1 MKLDQNYD
9 PLEVESIWYDF
20 WTEHGFFKADETS
33 DKEPYTIVIPPPNVT
48 GSLHMGHALFVTL
61 QDILI
66 RWKRMQG
73 YEALWL
79 PGTDHAGIATQ
90 VVVERQLR
98 ELDPPVT
105 RHELGREKFLEK
117 VWEWKAT
124 SGGRIIEQ
132 LKRMGASCDWER
144 ERFTMDD
151 GLSHAVR
158 TIFVQM
164 YEDGLIYRGDR
175 MVNWDPATQT
185 VLSNLEVV
193 TRKEGEVGNFW
204 YLKYPLA
211 DDPERFIMVGTTR
224 PETMLGDTA
233 VAVHPDD
240 ERYQDLIGKN
250 IRLPI
255 VGRLIPIIADTVLP
269 DPEKGTGAVK
279 VTPSHDPNDYAC
291 GERHDLEQIQVI
303 GLDAKMIAENVPE
316 AFAGLDRYAA
326 RKLVVQTF
334 EELGLLDRIEQVT
347 NFPGRSERS
356 DVIVEPL
363 VMKQWFVKGEE
374 LAKPAIEAVESGRTR
389 IIPELWKKTYDHF
402 MYNILDWCI
411 SRQLWWGHQIP
422 AWYGPDGEVFVAVD
436 EAAALEKARAH
447 YGQDDVTLEQDPDV
461 LDTWFSSGLWPFSTL
476 GWPEQT
482 QALEKFYPTAV
493 LETGSDILFF
503 WVARMMMMGIYAM
516 GEVPFS
522 DVFLHAMVRDE
533 KGQKMSK
540 VKGNVIDP
548 LHMIG
553 GAKLDDLDPRA
564 HRELIGKMQSEGTDE
579 LPPQGADALRLTLA
593 ILAAQANDIKLD
605 TSRMAGYRRFL
616 NKLWNASKF
625 VLMNLEGFTPAPWAS
640 YAQPW
645 TEAGPPFVGADLNL
659 ADRWILTRLDATVR
673 AVTEALD
680 AYRFNDA
687 AQAVYDFV
695 WNEFCDWYIEAS
707 KETLYDESEENAG
720 HRAAA
725 QATAAFV
732 LDTSLRLLHPVAPF
746 ITEDIWQATPRG
758 EGAPEAL
765 IVADWPIARDSA
777 RFPVAARVF
786 DVARDLISSIRNI
799 RGETGVGPGKTIDA
813 AWFVVHTDEERIA
826 CESTLDTVTRL
837 ARITTIH
844 VVSPDA
850 LPDLGPTAAAVAS
863 GVAIQ
868 IPMAG
873 LIDVAEETARL
884 NKELERVQAD
894 IQHVSRKLNNPKF
907 VARAPDHIVQKER
920 DKLAAFEKEQVT
932 LQNSLEELQKL
943 A

>member
-503 WVARMMMMGIYAM
+503 WVARMMMMQYAVV
-516 GEVPFS
+516 GQRPF
-522 DVFLHAMVRDE
+522 DTVYVHALVRDE
-533 KGQKMSK
+533 KGKKMSK
-540 VKGNVIDP
+540 SLGNVLDP
-548 LHMIG
+548 L
-553 GAKLDDLDPRA
+553 
-564 HRELIGKMQSEGTDE
+564 ELIDE
-579 LPPQGADALRLTLA
+579 FGADAVRFTLTSM
-593 ILAAQANDIKLD
+593 AAMGRDLKLS
-605 TSRMAGYRRFL
+605 TARIAGYRNFGT
-616 NKLWNASKF
+616 KIWNAARF
-625 VLMNLEGFTPAPWAS
+625 AEMNEVFSEPAPTA
-640 YAQPW
+640 
-645 TEAGPPFVGADLNL
+645 PPAATATVN
-659 ADRWILTRLDATVR
+659 RWIIGETARVR
-673 AVTEALD
+673 AEVDAALEAF
-680 AYRFNDA
+680 RFNDA
-687 AQAVYDFV
+687 ANALYAFTWGKV
-695 WNEFCDWYIEAS
+695 CDWYVEFAKPLLAEDS
-707 KETLYDESEENAG
+707 PARAET
-720 HRAAA
+720 R
-725 QATAAFV
+725 TTMRWV
-732 LDTSLRLLHPVAPF
+732 LDQCFILLHPIMPF
-746 ITEDIWQATPRG
+746 ITEELWDATGPR
-758 EGAPEAL
+758 PKML
-765 IVADWPIARDSA
+765 IHADWPTYGAELIDEAADREMNWVISVIENTRSA
-777 RFPVAARVF
+777 RAQMHVPAGLQVPMIVTQMDPAA
-786 DVARDLISSIRNI
+786 
-799 RGETGVGPGKTIDA
+799 KA
-813 AWFVVHTDEERIA
+813 AWEANAPLIQ
-826 CESTLDTVTRL
+826 RL
-837 ARITTIH
+837 ARIESLTEAGAMPKGTITI
-844 VVSPDA
+844 PA
-850 LPDLGPTAAAVAS
+850 EGATFGLPLAD
-863 GVAIQ
+863 I
-868 IPMAG
+868 
-873 LIDVAEETARL
+873 IDIDEEKARL
-884 NKELERVQAD
+884 EKTLGKLAKELGGLRG
-894 IQHVSRKLNNPKF
+894 RLNNPKF
-907 VARAPDHIVQKER
+907 AESAPEEVVEETRAN
-920 DKLAAFEKEQVT
+920 LAARESEEAQLKEA
-932 LQNSLEELQKL
+932 L
-943 A
+943 ARLSEVG